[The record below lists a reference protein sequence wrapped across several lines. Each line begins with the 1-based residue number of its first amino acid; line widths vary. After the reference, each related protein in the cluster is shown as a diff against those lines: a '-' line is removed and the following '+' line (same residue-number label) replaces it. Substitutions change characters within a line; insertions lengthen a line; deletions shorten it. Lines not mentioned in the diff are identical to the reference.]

1 MVEKYLGTREAS
13 IGLCEFL
20 EPMLRVDHRERKQAR
35 ELVEHEWL
43 EVEGEVEGEGV
54 SWV

>member
-1 MVEKYLGTREAS
+1 M
-13 IGLCEFL
+13 
-20 EPMLRVDHRERKQAR
+20 RVDHRERKQAR